1 MFKPLSSIARVIFA
15 CVISTAAMAGLAQEK
30 IEGVV
35 TSTKLTMCSFK
46 PGGCAGSLVLEVQRD
61 KNLEQVA
68 VKVPL
73 GTHIKK
79 GDEHAYLPALRGNMV
94 SISHIVENGEKVAKS
109 IDVIKPAKP

>member
-1 MFKPLSSIARVIFA
+1 MLEQFAFTRVALAITLSTYSVF
-15 CVISTAAMAGLAQEK
+15 GLAQEK
-30 IEGVV
+30 LDGVV
-35 TSTKLTMCSFK
+35 KSTKLTMCSFK

-61 KNLEQVA
+61 KNVEQVA

-79 GDEHAYLPALRGNMV
+79 GDEYAYLPALRGNMV
-94 SISHIVENGEKVAKS
+94 TINHIVENGEKVATS

>member
-1 MFKPLSSIARVIFA
+1 MFKPLSFITHVIFTS
-15 CVISTAAMAGLAQEK
+15 VISTTAMTGLAQEK

-35 TSTKLTMCSFK
+35 TGTKLTMCSFK

-61 KNLEQVA
+61 KNMEQVA

-73 GTHIKK
+73 GTHIRK
-79 GDEHAYLPALRGNMV
+79 GDEHTYLPALRGNMV
-94 SISHIVENGEKVAKS
+94 SISHIVENGEKIAKS